1 MAQQNI
7 AEYHQVLQEA
17 LPHLLRVIQDPKCRE
32 CVPTMILL
40 FNYARFA
47 NAPFRCSFGNE
58 DATENAVSAM
68 LKICIVPELGMPEAN
83 YMPGIL
89 SMLPFTND
97 MEETDFVY
105 SHLSTQL
112 QQHLSTCAVWSLVWG
127 FAHPT

>member
-1 MAQQNI
+1 M
-7 AEYHQVLQEA
+7 L
-17 LPHLLRVIQDPKCRE
+17 
-32 CVPTMILL
+32 TT
-40 FNYARFA
+40 
-47 NAPFRCSFGNE
+47 PFRCSFGNE

-105 SHLSTQL
+105 GHLSTQL
-112 QQHLSTCAVWSLVWG
+112 QQHLSTCAVCSSVGVHAPNLNPP
-127 FAHPT
+127 AHAGAPCR